1 MDEEE
6 STYEPGGLQMM
17 KPRIRRGLMC
27 IVMGMTLAGCSGNKE
42 DEMQMQMHAAAN
54 SSMSP
59 IKVELSWNPEEVTA
73 GTAVSFKAV
82 VTQDGEPVDDAR
94 EVMFEVNEAADKTKK
109 VEIKG
114 ESDGEGAYVAEHTF
128 EEAGEFSV
136 TSHVTAR
143 TQHSMPSKKLM
154 VAP

>member
-1 MDEEE
+1 
-6 STYEPGGLQMM
+6 MM
-17 KPRIRRGLMC
+17 KPRMRRGLIC
-27 IVMGMTLAGCSGNKE
+27 ILMGITLAGCSGNKE
-42 DEMQMQMHAAAN
+42 DEMTMQMHGAAN

-59 IKVELSWNPEEVTA
+59 IKVELSWTPEEVTA

-114 ESDGEGAYVAEHTF
+114 ESAGEGAYVGEHTF
-128 EEAGEFSV
+128 DEAGEFSV

-143 TQHSMPSKKLM
+143 TQHSMPSKKLV

>member
-1 MDEEE
+1 
-6 STYEPGGLQMM
+6 
-17 KPRIRRGLMC
+17 
-27 IVMGMTLAGCSGNKE
+27 
-42 DEMQMQMHAAAN
+42 MQMQMHAAAN

-59 IKVELSWNPEEVTA
+59 IKVELSWTPEQVNA

-94 EVMFEVNEAADKTKK
+94 EVMFEVNEAADKTQK

-114 ESDGEGAYVAEHTF
+114 ESAGEGAYVGEHTF

-143 TQHSMPSKKLM
+143 TQHSMPSKKLV